1 MMNFTCDSTLEE
13 LRIGSETHI
22 AGPFTF
28 HQLALIIGG
37 GCSAVAILT
46 SFYLIWRHATNYTK
60 PGEQRQIIRILF
72 MIPIY
77 AVSAFLC
84 IWYYWHAVYFQ
95 VLSDCYEAFAIS
107 SFFGLMCHYIAPDLH
122 DQKVYFRNMTPIQG
136 WVWPITWFAKC
147 CGGDRGPWRTPKS
160 GLTWFNII
168 WIGIYHYCFIRVA
181 MTITAVVTQ
190 SYDRYCESS
199 NNPVFAHIWV
209 IVIEGVAVTIAMFC
223 LVQFYIQLKEPL
235 AEHRPFLKVL
245 AIKLVIF
252 LSFWQSAAIS
262 VGTSTLNIVQA
273 NEFLHYPDLKVG
285 VPSLLLCFEMAVFA
299 ILHLWAFPYQPYVP
313 GAKPTFYPVMDPSTG
328 LGPRENEHTAPQGG
342 PMGLMAIVDAINLWD
357 VCKAFGRGLR
367 WLFVGVKHR
376 HTDVSYQVKDRND
389 SVVDTSYPMKTYGGD
404 QDDQKPNDVL
414 PIASEFRRS
423 QFGAPKPAPQS
434 GAHPHKP
441 INEESAGLIENA
453 QGVAASPPR
462 VSPFH
467 HESPSGTPEPR
478 RAAPAAPAAPGF
490 QPYQPYPYPYSEH
503 DGDMGHAMPVMPAS
517 PGAPA
522 QGGRSSAG
530 WVGPSP
536 YSGDGRS
543 NPRSSTQVRVGN
555 ALWGDRGPPGMAR

>member
-1 MMNFTCDSTLEE
+1 MVNFTCNSTLEE

-37 GCSAVAILT
+37 GCAAVAILT
-46 SFYLIWRHATNYTK
+46 SFYLIFRHATNYTK
-60 PGEQRQIIRILF
+60 PGEQRHIIRILL

-77 AVSAFLC
+77 SASAFLC

-122 DQKVYFRNMTPIQG
+122 DQKVYFRNMAPIQG
-136 WVWPITWFAKC
+136 WVWPINWFAKC
-147 CGGDRGPWRTPKS
+147 CGGERGPWRTPKS
-160 GLTWFNII
+160 GLTWFNIV

-190 SYDRYCESS
+190 YYDRYCESS

-223 LVQFYIQLKEPL
+223 LIQFYIQLKEPL

-262 VGTSTLNIVQA
+262 VGTSTLGIVKA
-273 NEFLHYPDLKVG
+273 NDVLHYPDLKVG

-342 PMGLMAIVDAINLWD
+342 PMGLMALVDAVNLWD

-389 SVVDTSYPMKTYGGD
+389 SVDTSYPMKTYGG
-404 QDDQKPNDVL
+404 QADQKPNADL
-414 PIASEFRRS
+414 PIASEVRRS
-423 QFGAPKPAPQS
+423 QFGAPKPAQQPD
-434 GAHPHKP
+434 ARLHEPT
-441 INEESAGLIENA
+441 NEESAGLIEHA

-462 VSPFH
+462 VDSRLPSPYH
-467 HESPSGTPEPR
+467 HEAPFEAPEPR
-478 RAAPAAPAAPGF
+478 GGPAAPAF
-490 QPYQPYPYPYSEH
+490 QAYRPYQQPYPEH
-503 DGDMGHAMPVMPAS
+503 DGAMGHAMPASPAS
-517 PGAPA
+517 PTHA
-522 QGGRSSAG
+522 QGGGPSG
-530 WVGPSP
+530 WAEPSP

-543 NPRSSTQVRVGN
+543 NPRSSTQVKVGN
-555 ALWGDRGPPGMAR
+555 ALWGDRGPPGMAM